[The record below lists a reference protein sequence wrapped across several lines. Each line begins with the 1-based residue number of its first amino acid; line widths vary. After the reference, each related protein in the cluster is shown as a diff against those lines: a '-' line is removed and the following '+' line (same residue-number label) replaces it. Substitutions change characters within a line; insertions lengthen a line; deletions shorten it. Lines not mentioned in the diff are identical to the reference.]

1 MGPCFVGESA
11 RQSVPHPFTGGRSHV
26 LQPQWQCIQFTV
38 SHRTNSRKHTYVL
51 QLSDLQPRELIKN
64 IILIQPVPAATQDSS
79 VSSGHGTM
87 GHSPAVVQA
96 ARESSSPVEYCR
108 DNKKTHNNRG
118 EVHSYVCIYGIINH
132 YLIFRA

>member
-1 MGPCFVGESA
+1 MSSNHSGSVSSSPSHTEPTAENTRMCFSCLIYS
-11 RQSVPHPFTGGRSHV
+11 Q
-26 LQPQWQCIQFTV
+26 
-38 SHRTNSRKHTYVL
+38 
-51 QLSDLQPRELIKN
+51 LIKN

-79 VSSGHGTM
+79 VSSGHGAM

-118 EVHSYVCIYGIINH
+118 EVHSYVHIYGIINH
-132 YLIFRA
+132 YLIF